1 MNQITEKSLHS
12 LVELLKAYETQISDV
27 KIAGSKVTYYI
38 KVKLKDSLIT
48 LDTILI
54 NVYKILQAFTY
65 PGDPRNKIELKY
77 EVIE

>member
-27 KIAGSKVTYYI
+27 NLVRSKVTYCVKI
-38 KVKLKDSLIT
+38 KVKDSLLT

-65 PGDPRNKIELKY
+65 PGDPKNKIELKY
-77 EVIE
+77 EVVE